1 MDPAANI
8 SSSSNSSF
16 SCLLIGCG
24 IFCSRIWLF
33 SIRYESL
40 REFIFSLDCI
50 GLFIFVGLILA
61 WNASVLAGNVRAV
74 LMGQGSIIFLVVLAL
89 WAATI
94 FENARVKH
102 LLYGNFATL
111 CTSDGDAVPA
121 SIVKIDNNYVVL
133 MIDNRWAALPFDEVS
148 YFRST
153 DSIGDCSLQ
162 IPGHDDD

>member
-1 MDPAANI
+1 
-8 SSSSNSSF
+8 
-16 SCLLIGCG
+16 
-24 IFCSRIWLF
+24 
-33 SIRYESL
+33 
-40 REFIFSLDCI
+40 
-50 GLFIFVGLILA
+50 
-61 WNASVLAGNVRAV
+61 
-74 LMGQGSIIFLVVLAL
+74 MGQGSIIFLVVLAL

-111 CTSDGDAVPA
+111 CTSDGDAVPT

-133 MIDNRWAALPFDEVS
+133 MIDDRWAALPFDEVS